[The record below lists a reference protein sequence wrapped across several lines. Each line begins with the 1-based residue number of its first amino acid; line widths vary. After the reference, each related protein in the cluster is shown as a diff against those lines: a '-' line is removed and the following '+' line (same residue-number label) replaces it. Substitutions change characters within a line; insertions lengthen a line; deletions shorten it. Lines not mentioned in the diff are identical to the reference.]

1 MAYYVTIEELVSKKF
16 KVDADSMEEAMNIA
30 KEKYNT
36 GGFVLEPG
44 ELVAKQMY
52 AENESGTEMTEWT
65 EF

>member
-16 KVDADSMEEAMNIA
+16 KVDAYSMEEAMNIA

-36 GGFVLEPG
+36 GEFILAPG
-44 ELVAKQMY
+44 ILVAKQMC
-52 AENESGTEMTEWT
+52 AENGTETTEWT

>member
-1 MAYYVTIEELVSKKF
+1 MTN
-16 KVDADSMEEAMNIA
+16 SMEEAMNIA

-36 GGFVLEPG
+36 GEFVLEPG

>member
-30 KEKYNT
+30 KKYNT
-36 GGFVLEPG
+36 GEFVLEPG